1 MAQELHLKVKMCCL
15 KCEEIVVEAIRE
27 VPGKQ
32 FTLQTSSSSYICY
45 NECTAAPC
53 QVAINVVVDEVE
65 DFTVP
70 LIPCTNL
77 LVQTVAPVNPPNH
90 PIMSVVTNLSDVGA
104 ADG

>member
-32 FTLQTSSSSYICY
+32 FTLQTSSSSYICC

-53 QVAINVVVDEVE
+53 EVAINVVVDEVIE

-70 LIPCTNL
+70 LLPCTNL
-77 LVQTVAPVNPPNH
+77 LVQQQWLP
-90 PIMSVVTNLSDVGA
+90 
-104 ADG
+104 